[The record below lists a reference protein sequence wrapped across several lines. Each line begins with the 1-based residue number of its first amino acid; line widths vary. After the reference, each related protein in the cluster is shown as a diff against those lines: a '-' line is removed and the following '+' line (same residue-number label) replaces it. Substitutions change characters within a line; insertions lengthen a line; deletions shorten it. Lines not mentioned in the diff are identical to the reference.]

1 MEAIR
6 QGTIQATV
14 LQPAAFIS
22 ELAVEQASVYIQ
34 TGVAPEQEK
43 QSVPCELITPENVD
57 QYGVFA
63 RLS

>member
-14 LQPAAFIS
+14 LQRQRTSP

-34 TGVAPEQEK
+34 TVLPGPGK
-43 QSVPCELITPENVD
+43 QPVPCELITPENVD
-57 QYGVFA
+57 EYGIFA